1 MTRVLSLLPAATEI
15 VCALGAGDRLVG
27 TTHECDYPPE
37 IQHLPRVTT
46 TPIDHT
52 LSSGKID
59 EAVRR
64 MRAEGQAVIA
74 LDRSQ
79 VEALRPTLILTQ
91 NLCEVCA
98 VDGNATRALADLFDP
113 PPTVLHLTGQT
124 LGGVYDDIRRIGAA
138 LDLQPDA
145 EDLVAGMRYRLAHLP
160 GAVPTPTPRVVSVE
174 WLDPLYLAGHWVPE
188 LVAAAGG
195 EEVGAVGGEP
205 SRRRAWA
212 EVAAMQPDVVLIMLC
227 GFGIRRAQDEWAAFA
242 RANPVVVSMIGAAR
256 VRFVDGNAY
265 TSRPGPRLVEGAE
278 AIRKVLRDQGLGARE
293 ATAAERRGH

>member
-1 MTRVLSLLPAATEI
+1 MTRILSLLPAATEI

-27 TTHECDYPPE
+27 ISHECDYPPD

-46 TPIDHT
+46 SAID
-52 LSSGKID
+52 SAQPSGKID

-64 MRAEGQAVIA
+64 LRGEGQAVIA

-91 NLCEVCA
+91 GLCEVCA
-98 VDGNATRALADLFDP
+98 VDGDATRALGDLLVP
-113 PPTVLHLTGQT
+113 SPTVVQMTGKT
-124 LGGVYDDIRRIGAA
+124 MDGVYEDIRRIGAA
-138 LDLQPDA
+138 LDLAPDA
-145 EDLVAGMRYRLAHLP
+145 DELVAGMRYRLAHLP
-160 GAVPTPTPRVVSVE
+160 GDLPVNEPKVVSVE

-188 LVAAAGG
+188 LVEEAGG
-195 EEVGAVGGEP
+195 IEVGAVYSEP

-212 EVAAMQPDVVLIMLC
+212 EVAAMQPDVILIMLC
-227 GFGIRRAQDEWAAFA
+227 GFDVRRAQDEWAAFA
-242 RANPVVVSMIGAAR
+242 RANPGVVTMIGAAR

-278 AIRKVLRDQGLGARE
+278 AIRKVLRD
-293 ATAAERRGH
+293 